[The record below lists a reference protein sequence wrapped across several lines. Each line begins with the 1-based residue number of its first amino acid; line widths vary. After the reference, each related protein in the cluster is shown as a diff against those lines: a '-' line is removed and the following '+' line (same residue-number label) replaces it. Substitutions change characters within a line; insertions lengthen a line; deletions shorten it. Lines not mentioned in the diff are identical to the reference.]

1 MRPSQALSH
10 LVLLLVL
17 TSSSASVLE
26 ETCRLYGGDRYEYPH
41 TYDYCIRFFRAS
53 KDSAAADKHGLIFIA
68 MGISRA
74 TAVNTRRR
82 IAALKA
88 GGKDKKIQASLAAC
102 DQLYSSAVGRI
113 DEAARVIS
121 SGKLFDALT
130 SLGNN
135 LAVGYNCEEQ
145 FRKTGVRYPLAE
157 EEYVFFNESVF
168 TKDLTARL
176 WY

>member
-17 TSSSASVLE
+17 TSSRASVLE

-68 MGISRA
+68 M
-74 TAVNTRRR
+74 NTRRR

-157 EEYVFFNESVF
+157 EEYDFFNESVF